1 MLKEVMI
8 GNVKVEMPLGLAPLA
23 GVTDVSFRKLCREHG
38 AGIVTTE
45 MVSAKAIV
53 YKNRNTFALMKT
65 APDEHPCAVQL
76 FGSDPEALSEAV
88 KMIEE
93 RPFDIIDFN
102 MGCPVPKVVRNK
114 EGSALMT
121 DTRAAYLAIS
131 ALVNSTKKPV
141 TVKIR
146 AGFDSEHIN
155 AVKIAKLAQ
164 DCGVSMIAVHGRTR
178 EQYYSGKAD
187 LNIIREVKKAVSVPV
202 FGNGDVTDGPS
213 AERMLNETGCDGI
226 LIGRGAMGNPWVF
239 EQIKY
244 YLQTG
249 KMPVPPSTE
258 EVFDMIITHA
268 KMLCEENGEAMGI
281 RQMRTHAACYVK
293 GFRCA
298 AKIRQKMNH
307 IQTLEE
313 LKALFS

>member
-1 MLKEVMI
+1 M
-8 GNVKVEMPLGLAPLA
+8 
-23 GVTDVSFRKLCREHG
+23 
-38 AGIVTTE
+38 
-45 MVSAKAIV
+45 
-53 YKNRNTFALMKT
+53 
-65 APDEHPCAVQL
+65 
-76 FGSDPEALSEAV
+76 
-88 KMIEE
+88 
-93 RPFDIIDFN
+93 
-102 MGCPVPKVVRNK
+102 
-114 EGSALMT
+114 
-121 DTRAAYLAIS
+121 
-131 ALVNSTKKPV
+131 
-141 TVKIR
+141 
-146 AGFDSEHIN
+146 
-155 AVKIAKLAQ
+155 
-164 DCGVSMIAVHGRTR
+164 
-178 EQYYSGKAD
+178 
-187 LNIIREVKKAVSVPV
+187 NIIREVKKAVSVPV

-249 KMPVPPSTE
+249 KMPAPPSTE